1 MHRDITHAGSGRDP
15 EAERA
20 TSGAANPEGGDIE
33 AHAKDT
39 HGRSVNG
46 HSMREVAYHEHV
58 PEEEPFYVPVGDEVE
73 IFRAAYRARLPVSLK
88 GPTGCGKTRFLEYM
102 SWIIGREE
110 GEPLPLITVACHED
124 LTASDLVG
132 RYILVGEETVWV
144 DGPLTAAVKTGA
156 ICYLDEVVEARK
168 DTLVLIHPLADH
180 RRMLPLEKKGCLVR
194 AHPRFLLV
202 ISYNPGYQSMLKDLK
217 ISTRQRFA
225 AIDFA
230 YPPPAVEA
238 RIIAGEAGVDEGLAR
253 ELARLGELARNLGEP
268 GMEEGPSTRLLIYAA
283 RLMGQGVEPRRACET
298 TLVSAVSDDPVVQ
311 QAVRD
316 LAAAIFP

>member
-1 MHRDITHAGSGRDP
+1 MRGEGSRSHENQAHRSRTQGYGGI
-15 EAERA
+15 AEGEQA
-20 TSGAANPEGGDIE
+20 I
-33 AHAKDT
+33 
-39 HGRSVNG
+39 
-46 HSMREVAYHEHV
+46 RELAYREYV
-58 PEEEPFYVPVGDEVE
+58 LEEEPFYVPVGDEVE

-102 SWIIGREE
+102 SWILGREE

-124 LTASDLVG
+124 LTAGDLVG

-144 DGPLTAAVKTGA
+144 DGPLTAAVKAGA

-180 RRMLPLEKKGCLVR
+180 RRILPLEKKGCLVR

-225 AIDFA
+225 AIDFS
-230 YPPPAVEA
+230 YPPREVET
-238 RIIAGEAGVDEGLAR
+238 RIIAGEAGVEEDLAW
-253 ELARLGELARNLGEP
+253 ELALLGERARNLVEP

-283 RLMGQGVEPRRACET
+283 RLIGQGVEPRRACET
-298 TLVSAVSDDPVVQ
+298 ALVSAVSDDPVVQ
-311 QAVRD
+311 QAMRD
-316 LAAAIFP
+316 LVAAVFP